1 MLDKLKEEVF
11 QANVDLPKHGL
22 VKYTWGNVS
31 AIDRDSGLFVI
42 KPSGVTYEKMTAQD
56 MVVVD
61 LDGRVVE
68 GELNP
73 SSDTLTHAVLYKHY
87 PQIGGIAHTHST
99 WATIWA
105 QAGLDVQAMGTTHAD
120 TFYGSVPCA
129 RFLTE
134 KEVNDGYEVETGKVI
149 IETFEERGLDV
160 IAVPGILLQGHGPF
174 TWGKDAKSAVM
185 NSVVLDEVS
194 KMNFFTQKLNGLAEE
209 LPQRILDK
217 HYLRKHGQNAYYG
230 QGSKRLTYR
239 KEDYHVKNSSKRI
252 LVYCWFT
259 ASLRRRSTS
268 RSKSTRAN
276 DD

>member
-160 IAVPGILLQGHGPF
+160 LAVPGILLQGHGPF
-174 TWGKDAKSAVM
+174 TWGKDAKTAVM

-217 HYLRKHGQNAYYG
+217 HYLRKHGKNAYYG
-230 QGSKRLTYR
+230 QGQ
-239 KEDYHVKNSSKRI
+239 
-252 LVYCWFT
+252 
-259 ASLRRRSTS
+259 
-268 RSKSTRAN
+268 
-276 DD
+276 

>member
-11 QANVDLPKHGL
+11 QANLDLPKHGL

-31 AIDRDSGLFVI
+31 AVDRDSGLFVI
-42 KPSGVTYEKMTAQD
+42 KPSGVTYEKMTAKD

-87 PQIGGIAHTHST
+87 PEIGGIAHTHST

-120 TFYGSVPCA
+120 TFYGSIPCA

-160 IAVPGILLQGHGPF
+160 LAVPGILLQGHGPF
-174 TWGKDAKSAVM
+174 TWGKDAKTAVM

-230 QGSKRLTYR
+230 QGQ
-239 KEDYHVKNSSKRI
+239 
-252 LVYCWFT
+252 
-259 ASLRRRSTS
+259 
-268 RSKSTRAN
+268 
-276 DD
+276 

>member
-42 KPSGVTYEKMTAQD
+42 KPSGVTYEKMTAKD

-87 PQIGGIAHTHST
+87 PEIGGIAHTHST

-149 IETFEERGLDV
+149 IETFEKRGLDV
-160 IAVPGILLQGHGPF
+160 LAVPGILLQGHGPF

-217 HYLRKHGQNAYYG
+217 HYLRKHGKNAYYG
-230 QGSKRLTYR
+230 QGQ
-239 KEDYHVKNSSKRI
+239 
-252 LVYCWFT
+252 
-259 ASLRRRSTS
+259 
-268 RSKSTRAN
+268 
-276 DD
+276 

>member
-11 QANVDLPKHGL
+11 QANLDLPKHGL

-42 KPSGVTYEKMTAQD
+42 KPSGVTYEKMTAKD

-61 LDGRVVE
+61 LDGSVVE

-87 PQIGGIAHTHST
+87 PEIGGIAHTHST

-105 QAGLDVQAMGTTHAD
+105 QAGLDVEAMGTTHAD

-149 IETFEERGLDV
+149 IETFEKRGLDV
-160 IAVPGILLQGHGPF
+160 LAVPGILLQGHGPF
-174 TWGKDAKSAVM
+174 TWGKDAKTAVM

-230 QGSKRLTYR
+230 QGQ
-239 KEDYHVKNSSKRI
+239 
-252 LVYCWFT
+252 
-259 ASLRRRSTS
+259 
-268 RSKSTRAN
+268 
-276 DD
+276 

>member
-11 QANVDLPKHGL
+11 QANLDLPKHGL

-31 AIDRDSGLFVI
+31 AVDRDSGLFVI
-42 KPSGVTYEKMTAQD
+42 KPSGVTYEKMTAKD

-87 PQIGGIAHTHST
+87 PEIGGIAHTHST

-149 IETFEERGLDV
+149 IETFEKRGLDEL
-160 IAVPGILLQGHGPF
+160 AVPGILLQGHGPF
-174 TWGKDAKSAVM
+174 TWGKDAKTAVM

-230 QGSKRLTYR
+230 QG
-239 KEDYHVKNSSKRI
+239 N
-252 LVYCWFT
+252 
-259 ASLRRRSTS
+259 
-268 RSKSTRAN
+268 
-276 DD
+276 

>member
-61 LDGRVVE
+61 LEGRVVE

-129 RFLTE
+129 RFLNE

-160 IAVPGILLQGHGPF
+160 LAVPGILLQGHGPF

-230 QGSKRLTYR
+230 QGQ
-239 KEDYHVKNSSKRI
+239 
-252 LVYCWFT
+252 
-259 ASLRRRSTS
+259 
-268 RSKSTRAN
+268 
-276 DD
+276 

>member
-1 MLDKLKEEVF
+1 VLDKLKEEVF

-31 AIDRDSGLFVI
+31 AIDRDRGLFVI

-61 LDGRVVE
+61 LEGRVVE

-160 IAVPGILLQGHGPF
+160 LAVPGILLQGHGPF

-230 QGSKRLTYR
+230 QGQ
-239 KEDYHVKNSSKRI
+239 
-252 LVYCWFT
+252 
-259 ASLRRRSTS
+259 
-268 RSKSTRAN
+268 
-276 DD
+276 

>member
-160 IAVPGILLQGHGPF
+160 LAVPGILLQGHGPF

-194 KMNFFTQKLNGLAEE
+194 KMNFFTQKLNGLAEG

-230 QGSKRLTYR
+230 QGQ
-239 KEDYHVKNSSKRI
+239 
-252 LVYCWFT
+252 
-259 ASLRRRSTS
+259 
-268 RSKSTRAN
+268 
-276 DD
+276 

>member
-160 IAVPGILLQGHGPF
+160 LAVPGILLQGHGPF

-194 KMNFFTQKLNGLAEE
+194 KMNFFTQKLNGLVAE

-230 QGSKRLTYR
+230 QGQ
-239 KEDYHVKNSSKRI
+239 
-252 LVYCWFT
+252 
-259 ASLRRRSTS
+259 
-268 RSKSTRAN
+268 
-276 DD
+276 

>member
-61 LDGRVVE
+61 LEGRVVE

-160 IAVPGILLQGHGPF
+160 LAVPGILLQGHGPF

-217 HYLRKHGQNAYYG
+217 HYLRKHGKNAYYG
-230 QGSKRLTYR
+230 QRQ
-239 KEDYHVKNSSKRI
+239 
-252 LVYCWFT
+252 
-259 ASLRRRSTS
+259 
-268 RSKSTRAN
+268 
-276 DD
+276 

>member
-11 QANVDLPKHGL
+11 QANLDLPKHGL

-61 LDGRVVE
+61 LEGRVVE

-87 PQIGGIAHTHST
+87 PEIGGIAHTHST

-105 QAGLDVQAMGTTHAD
+105 QAGLDVQAIGTTHAD

-149 IETFEERGLDV
+149 IETFEKRGLDV
-160 IAVPGILLQGHGPF
+160 LAVPGILLQGHGPF

-217 HYLRKHGQNAYYG
+217 HYLRKHGKNAYYG
-230 QGSKRLTYR
+230 QGQ
-239 KEDYHVKNSSKRI
+239 
-252 LVYCWFT
+252 
-259 ASLRRRSTS
+259 
-268 RSKSTRAN
+268 
-276 DD
+276 